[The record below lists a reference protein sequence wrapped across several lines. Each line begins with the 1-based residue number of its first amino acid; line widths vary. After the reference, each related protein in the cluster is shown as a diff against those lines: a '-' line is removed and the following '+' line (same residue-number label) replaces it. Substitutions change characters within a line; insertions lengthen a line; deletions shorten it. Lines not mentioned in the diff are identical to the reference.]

1 MAQRPDFWHQSDR
14 RRGISAPRDE
24 MEHIKT
30 ADIISFVTATALSE
44 RAMQTAG
51 SVTEHI
57 RTCPKCF
64 ARVKDFQDL
73 ADGLFSMS
81 LARGLSAE
89 AADAEIRDEIERLMD
104 AFDEERVIE

>member
-1 MAQRPDFWHQSDR
+1 VIPGRQSDEEKGQIR
-14 RRGISAPRDE
+14 PRDE

-44 RAMQTAG
+44 RAVQTAG

-73 ADGLFSMS
+73 ADGLFSMA

-89 AADAEIRDEIERLMD
+89 EADAQARDEIERVMEE
-104 AFDEERVIE
+104 FGEERTSE